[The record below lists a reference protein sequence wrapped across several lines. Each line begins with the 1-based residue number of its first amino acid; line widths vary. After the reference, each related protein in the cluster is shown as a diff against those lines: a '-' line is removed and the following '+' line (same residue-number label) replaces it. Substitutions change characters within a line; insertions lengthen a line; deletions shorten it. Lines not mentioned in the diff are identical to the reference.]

1 MAKPKQGN
9 DGGVNKSEA
18 IREAMAQHPE
28 AQTKEVVSLLAEKGI
43 KVQPSLVY
51 LIRSKQRRQK
61 RRQKRERVAAT
72 SAKTGSVDPV
82 ELVRKVKGLAQDA
95 GGIRNLKKLVDILA
109 E

>member
-1 MAKPKQGN
+1 MAKTKQGN

-18 IREAMAQHPE
+18 IREALAQHPQ
-28 AQTKEVVSLLAEKGI
+28 AQTKEVVALLAEKGI

-51 LIRSKQRRQK
+51 LIRSKQRQR
-61 RRQKRERVAAT
+61 RRQKRERVAQT